1 LACALE
7 HFHHQRPKLFGVY
20 IVQKDFH
27 LLLAEEFFQQGFQ
40 IAQILLVGMILN
52 KVQKIKRELYGL
64 V

>member
-1 LACALE
+1 LACAFE
-7 HFHHQRPKLFGVY
+7 HSYHKRPKLFGVY

-27 LLLAEEFFQQGFQ
+27 LLLAEKLFQQGFQ

-52 KVQKIKRELYGL
+52 KVQKMDRELYGL